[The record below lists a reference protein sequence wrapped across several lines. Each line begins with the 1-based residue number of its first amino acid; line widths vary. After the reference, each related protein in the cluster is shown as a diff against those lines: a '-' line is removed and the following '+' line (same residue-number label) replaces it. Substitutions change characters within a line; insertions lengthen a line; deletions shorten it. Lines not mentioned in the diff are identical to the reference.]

1 MLENGLKRKTN
12 INHIIIENALK
23 MNQGVFLFVQIL
35 ITLSSMLYIQFHIND
50 PKKYSD
56 FESLFDF
63 MVKCRD
69 YNFKFEEPEEEE
81 IDWNSL
87 SEEEMDR
94 ILDEEEE
101 REMNPNYL
109 ETKLI
114 KEIIP
119 QYAMDFLQTFA
130 DYDQQ
135 VAGNFGFDLDG
146 ILNYL
151 INDFEVDLDQLK
163 LTDNSNGILEFSTGN
178 YPFGG
183 LERFFIALKAYDFI
197 PYECFNGFE
206 VHSLTWSS
214 NFKYEVQEFPEK
226 TKEYLSRFQS

>member
-1 MLENGLKRKTN
+1 
-12 INHIIIENALK
+12 
-23 MNQGVFLFVQIL
+23 
-35 ITLSSMLYIQFHIND
+35 MLYIKFHITD
-50 PKKYSD
+50 SKKFTA
-56 FESLFDF
+56 FETLFDF

-87 SEEEMDR
+87 SEEEVDR

-109 ETKLI
+109 ETKMI
-114 KEIIP
+114 REIIP
-119 QYAMDFLQTFA
+119 QYALEFLQSFA
-130 DYDQQ
+130 TYDQQ

-151 INDFEVDLDQLK
+151 ITDFEVELDQLES
-163 LTDNSNGILEFSTGN
+163 TDSSNGMIAFSTGN

-183 LERFFIALKAYDFI
+183 LERFFISLRAYGFI
-197 PYECFNGFE
+197 PFECYNGFE
-206 VHSLTWSS
+206 VVSIQWNSH
-214 NFKYEVQEFPEK
+214 FEYEVQELPKK
-226 TKEYLSRFQS
+226 TKDYLSQFPS